1 MTTKTLSPYDIKR
14 LYNASSMNGHFFDR
28 DTMAFFG
35 DTMASFETLT
45 LNGQLYMYRKPSA
58 TVSVFGVVHRTGR
71 EFFSCWLITDDWDIN
86 HCDDETKQA
95 VYDAI

>member
-14 LYNASSMNGHFFDR
+14 LYNASNMNGHFFDR

-58 TVSVFGVVHRTGR
+58 TVSVFFVVQRAGR
-71 EFFSCWLITDDWDIN
+71 QFFNAWLITTEHDLN
-86 HCDDETKQA
+86 HCDDETTQA